1 MAKSEQAFKNALLGK
16 KLPILTLDNKWHRL
30 FTQAEQN
37 SEINKLSEKLNELL
51 MRQGKLNTESKELR
65 AIKKKLLDEIVNSQA
80 DMNGNPD
87 KKTQKKLDENKRL
100 IDEAND
106 KLEAYT
112 DELKFLPSEIDKV
125 NYDLMLATMDACYD
139 YLTDNAKE
147 VKDIDAWISAMRIE
161 LKKNIIKKQA
171 KEAKNK
177 EMYSYMHDIFG
188 AAVIELFD
196 MKYDM

>member
-1 MAKSEQAFKNALLGK
+1 MAKDVFEQVLKNK
-16 KLPILTLDNKWHRL
+16 RVPVLTLDNKWHRL

-37 SEINKLSEKLNELL
+37 SEINRLAEKLNELL

-80 DMNGNPD
+80 DMTGNPD

-106 KLEAYT
+106 KLEAYM
-112 DELKFLPSEIDKV
+112 DELKFLPGEIDKV

-188 AAVIELFD
+188 ASVIELFD

>member
-1 MAKSEQAFKNALLGK
+1 MAKSESAFKNALLGK

-37 SEINKLSEKLNELL
+37 EQIHKLADKLNELL
-51 MRQGKLNTESKELR
+51 MRQGKLNTESKELKV
-65 AIKKKLLDEIVNSQA
+65 IKKRLLDEIVSNQS
-80 DMNGNPD
+80 DMSGNPD
-87 KKTQKKLDENKRL
+87 KKAQKKLDENKRL
-100 IDEAND
+100 IDEANE
-106 KLEAYT
+106 KLEEYA
-112 DELKFLPSEIDKV
+112 DELRFLPSEIDKV

-139 YLTDNAKE
+139 YLSDNAKE

-188 AAVIELFD
+188 ASVIELFD
-196 MKYDM
+196 MKYDL

>member
-1 MAKSEQAFKNALLGK
+1 VAKSEQAFKNALLGK

-188 AAVIELFD
+188 ASVIELFD

>member
-106 KLEAYT
+106 KLEAYM
-112 DELKFLPSEIDKV
+112 DELKFLPGEIDKV
-125 NYDLMLATMDACYD
+125 NYNLMLATMDACYD

-188 AAVIELFD
+188 ASVIELFD

>member
-1 MAKSEQAFKNALLGK
+1 MAKSEKAFKNALLGK

-37 SEINKLSEKLNELL
+37 SEINKLAEKLNELL

-106 KLEAYT
+106 KLEAYM
-112 DELKFLPSEIDKV
+112 DELKFLPGEIDKV

-188 AAVIELFD
+188 ASVIELFD

>member
-106 KLEAYT
+106 KLEAYM
-112 DELKFLPSEIDKV
+112 DELKFLPGEIDKV
-125 NYDLMLATMDACYD
+125 NYNLMLATMDACYD
-139 YLTDNAKE
+139 YLTGNAKE

-188 AAVIELFD
+188 ASVIELFD

>member
-106 KLEAYT
+106 KLEAYM
-112 DELKFLPSEIDKV
+112 DELKFLPGEIDKV

-188 AAVIELFD
+188 ASVIELFD

>member
-188 AAVIELFD
+188 ASVIELFD

>member
-106 KLEAYT
+106 KLEAYS
-112 DELKFLPSEIDKV
+112 DELKFLPGEIDKV

-188 AAVIELFD
+188 ASVIELFD

>member
-1 MAKSEQAFKNALLGK
+1 MAKSEKAFKNALLGK

-37 SEINKLSEKLNELL
+37 SEINRLAEKLNELL

-106 KLEAYT
+106 KLEAYM
-112 DELKFLPSEIDKV
+112 DELKFLPGEIDKV

-188 AAVIELFD
+188 ASVIELFD

>member
-87 KKTQKKLDENKRL
+87 KKTQKKL
-100 IDEAND
+100 
-106 KLEAYT
+106 
-112 DELKFLPSEIDKV
+112 F
-125 NYDLMLATMDACYD
+125 
-139 YLTDNAKE
+139 
-147 VKDIDAWISAMRIE
+147 
-161 LKKNIIKKQA
+161 
-171 KEAKNK
+171 
-177 EMYSYMHDIFG
+177 
-188 AAVIELFD
+188 
-196 MKYDM
+196 

>member
-1 MAKSEQAFKNALLGK
+1 
-16 KLPILTLDNKWHRL
+16 
-30 FTQAEQN
+30 
-37 SEINKLSEKLNELL
+37 

-80 DMNGNPD
+80 DMNGNPE

-100 IDEAND
+100 RDEAND
-106 KLEAYT
+106 KLEAYM
-112 DELKFLPSEIDKV
+112 DELKFLPGEIDKV

-188 AAVIELFD
+188 ASVIELFD

>member
-37 SEINKLSEKLNELL
+37 EEINKLAEKLNELL
-51 MRQGKLNTESKELR
+51 MRQGKLNTESKELKS
-65 AIKKKLLDEIVNSQA
+65 IKKKLLDEIVNSQA
-80 DMNGNPD
+80 DMDGNPD

-106 KLEAYT
+106 KLDTYM
-112 DELKFLPSEIDKV
+112 DELKFLPGEIDKV

-188 AAVIELFD
+188 ASVIELFD

>member
-1 MAKSEQAFKNALLGK
+1 MAKSESAFKNALLGK

-37 SEINKLSEKLNELL
+37 EQINKLADKLNELL
-51 MRQGKLNTESKELR
+51 MRQGKLNTESKELKV
-65 AIKKKLLDEIVNSQA
+65 IKKRLLDEIVSNQS
-80 DMNGNPD
+80 DMSGNPD
-87 KKTQKKLDENKRL
+87 KKAQKKLDENKRL
-100 IDEAND
+100 IDEANE
-106 KLEAYT
+106 KLEEYA
-112 DELKFLPSEIDKV
+112 DELRFLPSEIDKV

-139 YLTDNAKE
+139 YLSDNAKE

-188 AAVIELFD
+188 ASVIELFD
-196 MKYDM
+196 MKYDL

>member
-37 SEINKLSEKLNELL
+37 SEINKLAEKLNELL

-106 KLEAYT
+106 KLEAYM
-112 DELKFLPSEIDKV
+112 DELKFLPGEIDKV

-188 AAVIELFD
+188 ASVIELFD